1 MLPTSERWDLS
12 QDLRNTMNV
21 LAKQNS
27 PTKTMKSFQRRERE
41 KISNGERSQQREEN
55 EENTYE
61 KKMKE
66 NNLRGCFRLSVA
78 PSVILI
84 SIFLTFLSVLLQYIA
99 LKMIQAVLTFYLV
112 CFTLPCVLQCHEQGC
127 GSG

>member
-55 EENTYE
+55 EENE
-61 KKMKE
+61 E
-66 NNLRGCFRLSVA
+66 NDSNRFNVNVRS
-78 PSVILI
+78 S
-84 SIFLTFLSVLLQYIA
+84 
-99 LKMIQAVLTFYLV
+99 
-112 CFTLPCVLQCHEQGC
+112 
-127 GSG
+127 